1 LIPLVSIIV
10 IAAVLWMLVFGPTGY
25 VLATALFFLLLTV
38 LLLWV
43 PVAMDDLDIRLLG
56 YAPLFFVG
64 YKHVLDTNLAI
75 SAWKALRGREGEW
88 W

>member
-1 LIPLVSIIV
+1 
-10 IAAVLWMLVFGPTGY
+10 
-25 VLATALFFLLLTV
+25 
-38 LLLWV
+38 
-43 PVAMDDLDIRLLG
+43 MDDLDIGLLR

-64 YKHVLDTNLAI
+64 YKHFLDTNLAI